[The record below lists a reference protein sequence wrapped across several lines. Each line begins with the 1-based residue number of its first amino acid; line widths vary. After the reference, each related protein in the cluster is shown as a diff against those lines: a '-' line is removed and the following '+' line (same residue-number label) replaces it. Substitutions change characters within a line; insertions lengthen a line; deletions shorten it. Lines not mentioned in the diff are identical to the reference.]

1 MVADIFSR
9 PCLPPFLPPTILV
22 LLRPCNIRKIFPLNE
37 KLKNSHMMKQ
47 SLRKAEMHQKLDKS
61 KLDTEI
67 LLMLA
72 EEVVVGA
79 LLQLFLIF
87 VRKSGQYHL

>member
-1 MVADIFSR
+1 
-9 PCLPPFLPPTILV
+9 
-22 LLRPCNIRKIFPLNE
+22 
-37 KLKNSHMMKQ
+37 
-47 SLRKAEMHQKLDKS
+47 MHHKLDKS
-61 KLDTEI
+61 ELNTEI